1 MSIIC
6 EIPYKYWENQHFCG
20 IMEPSKW
27 KEFHTMSGTE
37 QEYKDHIKELEQQIL
52 LLKEQVDFLTRKLY
66 GTKSEK
72 TSALQI
78 EGQMSLFNEVESCAD
93 PNAQEPD
100 LVEVENHLRKKKY
113 AGQREELVKS
123 IPHSKVL
130 HTIDDS
136 EKICEKCGGTMV
148 RVGEEFV
155 RTEVQFIPA
164 KLKVIDHY
172 RETYECRA
180 CRKRGTPYMEKAPV
194 PYPPVM
200 HSLASASTIA
210 WLIHQKFVLGIP
222 LYRQEKEWEALGLK
236 LSRATLSN
244 WLLVVYR
251 DWLQYVV
258 CRLKQELLKQNYLH
272 IDETHVQ
279 VLKEPGRKNTSDSYM
294 WVYCSIKDAAN
305 PVRYFEYQPGRGGKY
320 PEAFLKGYS
329 GYIHTD
335 AYSGYNGIKGVKR
348 CLCYTHLRR
357 AFVDALPKDV
367 HDPKAPK
374 PAEAILRLNKLFKIE
389 GELEGLSP
397 EQRKKERLIR
407 EKQHLEDFWSW
418 AEKNAVGELPK
429 SKLSTAFNYA
439 LNNRQEFFN
448 YLEDGHCSISNS
460 LAENCIRPF
469 VIGRKNWLFAGS
481 PKGAAAS
488 AGIYTLLETARAN
501 GLTPMKYIKYIL
513 SDMPGSSF
521 LEHPEYLDDYLPWN
535 PMVKE
540 MCQ

>member
-1 MSIIC
+1 M
-6 EIPYKYWENQHFCG
+6 
-20 IMEPSKW
+20 
-27 KEFHTMSGTE
+27 
-37 QEYKDHIKELEQQIL
+37 
-52 LLKEQVDFLTRKLY
+52 
-66 GTKSEK
+66 
-72 TSALQI
+72 
-78 EGQMSLFNEVESCAD
+78 
-93 PNAQEPD
+93 
-100 LVEVENHLRKKKY
+100 
-113 AGQREELVKS
+113 
-123 IPHSKVL
+123 
-130 HTIDDS
+130 
-136 EKICEKCGGTMV
+136 
-148 RVGEEFV
+148 
-155 RTEVQFIPA
+155 
-164 KLKVIDHY
+164 
-172 RETYECRA
+172 
-180 CRKRGTPYMEKAPV
+180 
-194 PYPPVM
+194 
-200 HSLASASTIA
+200 
-210 WLIHQKFVLGIP
+210 LGIP

-501 GLTPMKYIKYIL
+501 GLTRTLMGRKW
-513 SDMPGSSF
+513 
-521 LEHPEYLDDYLPWN
+521 LPAF
-535 PMVKE
+535 V
-540 MCQ
+540 

>member
-27 KEFHTMSGTE
+27 KEFHNMSSTE